1 MRILPSLAGAL
12 IYALSAP
19 VSHADDIEI
28 YLQEPPD
35 PVPPN
40 VLFVLDESG
49 SMSNGSPSR
58 RNQLVDAM
66 TAVVNDSD
74 LANTNAA
81 LLGYTT
87 RWGNNG
93 QLYFRAH
100 SGEFKLFEG
109 NTASFTSQ
117 IESLQTISYTPTVKA
132 LEAAVNWFR
141 RDATFT
147 DYYGNTMTSPIDG
160 TPEDNWCRPNHI
172 VLLSDGAPN
181 SNSPTHGQRYG
192 LTEYEGTTC
201 ASDATS
207 RWQNGRCAREIT
219 RWAYTTDLETDSGW
233 IETQNIVTHTI
244 GFDTSTDSNTEIF
257 LQSLV
262 GDNAGGGNYY
272 QVDSSA
278 PADSVTGLTSVLTSI
293 IVEAQDSIPY
303 AYTAPVIPFNS
314 DNAAISGDRIYI
326 PLIVPSATTFWKGNL
341 KSYRISVD
349 DGDIILR
356 DANGAAVVNEA
367 YEFTGSQDFWN
378 NTSDNGE
385 TLEGGAAMHMGT
397 TTGVRNLFTNLNT
410 ADGLSASS
418 NRVSRTN
425 ENITNAMMEVATD
438 EERIAL
444 LDWITWDPN
453 WSSDDPEE
461 ESHIGV
467 MGAPLHSQP
476 AVVDYTNGDVV
487 YLPTSEGV
495 LEAIDA
501 ETGAELW
508 AFMPLDLLGNI
519 HEIKTNNPSTIPY
532 YGIDGP
538 LTVYEVGSTKM
549 AIFGMRRGGQKYYML
564 NITDRENP
572 QFVKE
577 LSASADNEFAGL
589 GQTWSKPLFVQM
601 NINGSPEEVLVFG
614 GGYDPDQD
622 DATSRSDDDV
632 GNLIYIV
639 DAANG
644 SVLKTISDTGAD
656 ANITNMRN
664 SIPSD
669 ITTIDLN
676 GDALVDRLYAS
687 DVGGRVIRFDVD
699 AFSGGVVAD
708 VTQGSDFRRFFN
720 APQIGY
726 YSKGGYKFL
735 AILIGSGNRTDPL
748 DGSVTDRFYMIK
760 DMNVWAVPASYTTI
774 TESNMIDATNS
785 ALANSQV
792 LDITNG
798 GWYLDFSSTEKS
810 YSKAILYDYAI
821 IFTTFSATR
830 AEDMGDCE
838 ARGAAGTARIYAV
851 NLINAGAMF
860 NWGGGSEEN
869 LTVNDRSD
877 TLNMLGIPP
886 SPSLVFPGE
895 TNEEGQQVIGKE
907 IHLLVG
913 IESMRK
919 WFDRFRPIYWEEVID
934 DE

>member
-1 MRILPSLAGAL
+1 VAGAL
-12 IYALSAP
+12 IYTLSAP
-19 VSHADDIEI
+19 VSLADDIEI

-40 VLFVLDESG
+40 VLFILDESG
-49 SMSNGSPSR
+49 SMSNGHPSR

-66 TAVVNDSD
+66 KAVVNNAD

-87 RWGNNG
+87 NMGNNDP
-93 QLYFRAH
+93 LYFRAH
-100 SGEFKLFEG
+100 SGDFKLFEG
-109 NTASFTSQ
+109 NTSSFTSQ
-117 IESLQTISYTPTVKA
+117 IDSLQTLGYTPTVKA
-132 LEAAVNWFR
+132 LEAAVDWFR

-147 DYYGNTMTSPIDG
+147 DYNGNSMTSPIDG
-160 TPEDNWCRPNHI
+160 TAEDNWCRPNHI
-172 VLLSDGAPN
+172 VLLSDGEPN
-181 SNSPTHGQRYG
+181 SNSPWHGERYG

-201 ASDATS
+201 VSDSTS

-219 RWAYTTDLETDSGW
+219 RWAYTTDLETGSGW
-233 IETQNIVTHTI
+233 AETQNITTHTI
-244 GFDTSTDSNTEIF
+244 GFDTPTGSDTEIF

-262 GDNAGGGNYY
+262 GDDAGGGNYY
-272 QVDSSA
+272 QVDSSE
-278 PADSVTGLTSVLTSI
+278 PANSVTGLASILTSI
-293 IVEAQDSIPY
+293 IVQAQDSIPY
-303 AYTAPVIPFNS
+303 AYTAPVIPFNP
-314 DNAAISGDRIYI
+314 DNAAISGDRIYV
-326 PLIVPSATTFWKGNL
+326 PLMVPSATTFWKGNL
-341 KSYRISVD
+341 KSYSISVV
-349 DGDIILR
+349 DGNIVLR
-356 DANGAAVVNEA
+356 DANGQAVVNDA
-367 YEFTGSQDFWN
+367 YEFTGSQDYWG
-378 NTSDNGE
+378 NTSDDGE
-385 TLEGGAAMHMGT
+385 TLAGGAARHMGT
-397 TTGVRNLFTNLNT
+397 TTGIRDLFTNLDT
-410 ADGLSASS
+410 SVALSDSA
-418 NRVSRTN
+418 NRVDRN
-425 ENITNAMMEVATD
+425 NANITNAMMDVATD
-438 EERIAL
+438 DERIDL
-444 LDWITWDPN
+444 LNWITWDPN
-453 WSSDDPEE
+453 WTADEEDE

-467 MGAPLHSQP
+467 MGAPLHTQP
-476 AVVDYTNGDVV
+476 AVVNYTGGDVV

-501 ETGAELW
+501 TTGTELW

-519 HEIKTNNPSTIPY
+519 HDIKTNNPATTPY
-532 YGIDGP
+532 YGLDGP
-538 LTVYEVGSTKM
+538 LTVYEVGSSKM
-549 AIFGMRRGGQKYYML
+549 AIFGMRRGGYKYYLL
-564 NITDRENP
+564 NITNRDAP
-572 QFVKE
+572 VFVKE
-577 LSASADNEFAGL
+577 LSASADNEFAEL
-589 GQTWSKPLFVQM
+589 GQTWSKPLFVKM
-601 NINGSPEEVLVFG
+601 RINGSEREVLVFG

-622 DATSRSDDDV
+622 DATSRSDDDI

-639 DAANG
+639 DASNG
-644 SVLKTISDTGAD
+644 EVLKTISNTGAN

-664 SIPSD
+664 SIPGN

-687 DVGGRVIRFDVD
+687 DVGGRVIRFDVE
-699 AFSGGVVAD
+699 AFQGGVVAD

-726 YSKGGYKFL
+726 YSKGGYQFL

-760 DMNVWAVPASYTTI
+760 DTNVWYPPASYTAV
-774 TESNMIDATNS
+774 TESSMLNATSSTLNS
-785 ALANSQV
+785 ADVLNIANS
-792 LDITNG
+792 

-830 AEDMGDCE
+830 AEEQGDCE
-838 ARGAAGTARIYAV
+838 ARGAAGTARVYAV
-851 NLINAGAMF
+851 NLVNAGAMF

-886 SPSLVFPGE
+886 SPTLVFPGE
-895 TNEEGQQVIGKE
+895 TDDDGQQVIGKE

-913 IESMRK
+913 IENMRR
-919 WFDRFRPIYWEEVID
+919 WSDRFRPIYWEEVID